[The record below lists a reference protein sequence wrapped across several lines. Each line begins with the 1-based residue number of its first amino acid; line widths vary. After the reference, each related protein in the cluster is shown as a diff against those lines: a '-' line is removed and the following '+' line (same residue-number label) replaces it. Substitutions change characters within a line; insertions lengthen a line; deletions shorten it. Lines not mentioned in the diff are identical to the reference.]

1 MCAWLLAF
9 LTETGWKEQRPR
21 ALLLDME
28 IRVVQGRSPSDSTHM
43 VVVMKTKME
52 MKMVMAMVVGAEL
65 QEMAV

>member
-1 MCAWLLAF
+1 MRAWLLAF

-43 VVVMKTKME
+43 VMKMSMSME
-52 MKMVMAMVVGAEL
+52 MKMVMVMMVGAEL
-65 QEMAV
+65 QGVGV

>member
-9 LTETGWKEQRPR
+9 LAETGWKEQRPR

-43 VVVMKTKME
+43 VMKMKMK
-52 MKMVMAMVVGAEL
+52 MKMVMAMMVGAEL
-65 QEMAV
+65 QGMGV